1 MGIKKIYGGI
11 FACIGL
17 LAICGALQAQSK
29 DIDKELYKASTIPD
43 SLKENAN
50 EVIRYEANEIMIKA
64 PGRAIYKHFRL
75 ATILNEKG
83 DHEAEIGIGYEKKYN
98 PINSISVKVFNAA
111 GLLIKKYSKSDMY
124 DRSAVDDET
133 VVTDDRYLYLKHV
146 IASYPLTIEIS
157 YEFDYNSF
165 LTLPSWH
172 IQRPETA
179 VQTSTC
185 KVSVN
190 PAVGLR
196 FKSKNISLSL
206 TKGNE
211 DGLETYSWTVKNLK
225 ADKPEE
231 DVPEWRVNKVVNFT
245 TNQFSFFG
253 KPGDIGTWANY
264 GKWVQDLN
272 TDVCTLP
279 EPRAEEIRKMTA
291 DLKTDKEKAKFLY
304 NYLQQNMR
312 YVSIQLGIGG
322 FKPFPASFVDQKK
335 YGDCKALSN
344 YMYALL
350 KAVNIPSYYT
360 LINAGT
366 NEESA
371 DANFPYDPFNH
382 VILCVPFKSDTT
394 WLECTSTTQPFG
406 KLGTFTENRRALLIT
421 EDGGKLVSTP
431 RSTME
436 NNTFNSDVHVK
447 LEADG
452 GAKAQV
458 KILSTGEYR
467 EMYIDMSSQ
476 KVDLQKEFLIKQLH
490 MKQPSA
496 LDFKLADNKDD
507 VKEVDLDLEYDKFFD
522 VAAGDKQFYR
532 PRVFDLWS
540 LTVPILD
547 KRNADYYFEHPM
559 QKTCTTTIDL
569 PVGFEIESLPTNVS
583 LKFTYGSYNVNYQ
596 YLADKNEVVSTT
608 SFNLTNQVIPA
619 AKYNEM
625 QQYMDN
631 IAKAQNKKLVI
642 RRKAS

>member
-1 MGIKKIYGGI
+1 MFTKVFYRAAYISVM
-11 FACIGL
+11 
-17 LAICGALQAQSK
+17 ALMVCCKLYAQPK
-29 DIDKELYKASTIPD
+29 DLNKDLYKASTIPD
-43 SLKENAN
+43 SIKENAN
-50 EVIRYEANEIMIKA
+50 DVIRYQSDDIIVKS
-64 PGRAIYKHFRL
+64 PGHAIYKHYRL

-98 PINSISVKVFNAA
+98 PVSAVSIKVYNAEGA
-111 GLLIKKYSKSDMY
+111 LIKKYSKSDMY
-124 DRSAVDDET
+124 DRSAVDNET
-133 VVTDDRYLYLKHV
+133 IVTDDRYLYLQHN
-146 IASYPLTIEIS
+146 IASYPVTIEIS
-157 YEFDYNSF
+157 YEYDYNSF
-165 LTLPSWH
+165 FILPSWH

-179 VQTSTC
+179 VQTSIC
-185 KVSVN
+185 KVAVN
-190 PAVGLR
+190 PAIGFR
-196 FKSKNISLSL
+196 FQSKNISPVL
-206 TKGNE
+206 TKGKE
-211 DGLETYSWTVKNLK
+211 DELETYTWTVKNLK
-225 ADKPEE
+225 AEKPEE
-231 DVPEWRVNKVVNFT
+231 DAPDWRVNKLVNFT

-253 KPGDIGTWANY
+253 KSGDIGTWANY

-272 TDVCTLP
+272 NDVCSLP

-322 FKPFPASFVDQKK
+322 FKPFPAAFVDQKK

-350 KAVNIPSYYT
+350 KAVNIPSYYA

-366 NEESA
+366 NEEPA

-382 VILCVPFKSDTT
+382 AILCVPFKGDTT

-406 KLGTFTENRRALLIT
+406 KLGSFTENRRALLIT
-421 EDGGKLVSTP
+421 EDGGKLVNTP
-431 RSTME
+431 RSIMTD
-436 NNTFNSDVHVK
+436 NTFNSDVHIT

-452 GAKAQV
+452 GAKAKI

-467 EMYIDMSSQ
+467 DSYIGMSSQ
-476 KVDLQKEFLIKQLH
+476 KIDYQKELLIRRLH
-490 MKQPSA
+490 MKQPSV
-496 LDFKLADNKDD
+496 LDFKFVDNKDD
-507 VKEVDLDLEYDKFFD
+507 VKEVDLDLEYDKFCD

-532 PRVFDLWS
+532 PRAFDLWYA
-540 LTVPILD
+540 TVPVID
-547 KRNADYYFEHPM
+547 KRNADYYFDYPM
-559 QKTCTTTIDL
+559 QKTCNTIIDL
-569 PVGFEIESLPTNVS
+569 PSGFEIESLPTNVS
-583 LKFTYGSYNVNYQ
+583 LKFTYGSYNVSYQ